1 MNGSMVAVLLVLFF
15 ALLLAGV
22 PIIYTLMG
30 SAMIVYLIYMPK
42 SFITLYQN
50 MYGAGESF
58 SLLAIPL
65 FILSGML
72 MSGGGISKR
81 LINFFEKLM
90 GFMHGGLAIVAI
102 VACVF
107 FGALSGSAPAT
118 VAAIGAIMIPTMV
131 EKGYDK
137 AWTADLLASTGTL
150 GVIIPPSIPM
160 VLFGVLSNTSVTG
173 LFTAGIIPGVFIAL
187 CYCVYAYFN
196 CKKKGIGLARKYSG
210 KEIWRAFL
218 DAIWALIMPIII
230 LGGIYSGLFTPTEAA
245 TVSVVYALIIGL
257 FVYKELKIKTVGK
270 LFLRASKSTA
280 AIVMIITTASAF
292 ATVLTRNNIP
302 TIVAKWITGFAKTPA
317 VFWLAFSVFM
327 LILGMF
333 MSVAPALVI
342 LTPILTPAVEALG
355 INKIHFGL
363 IFVAWMCIGTITPP
377 FGSSLFITCGIT
389 GISTAD
395 SFKRV
400 WPFVAIFV
408 AAVVVLMAFPE
419 ITLLLPRLAGVVK

>member
-1 MNGSMVAVLLVLFF
+1 MVAVLLIVFF
-15 ALLLAGV
+15 ALLLLGV
-22 PIIYTLMG
+22 PIIFTLAG
-30 SAMIVYLIYMPK
+30 SAMVVYLMYMPRD
-42 SFITLYQN
+42 FITIYQN
-50 MYGAGESF
+50 MYSANESF
-58 SLLAIPL
+58 ALLAIPL

-81 LINFFEKLM
+81 LVGFFEKLM

-137 AWTADLLASTGTL
+137 AWSADLLAATGTL
-150 GVIIPPSIPM
+150 GCIIPPSIPM
-160 VLFGVLSNTSVTG
+160 VLFGVLSKTSITG
-173 LFTAGIIPGVFIAL
+173 LFTAGVIPGIFIAL
-187 CYCVYAYFN
+187 CFCIYSNIF
-196 CKKKGIGLARKYSG
+196 CKKRGIGVAKKYSG
-210 KEIWRAFL
+210 KEIWHSFV

-245 TVSVVYALIIGL
+245 TVSVIYGLIVGML
-257 FVYKELKIKTVGK
+257 VYKELKFKDLGALLVK
-270 LFLRASKSTA
+270 AAKSSAS
-280 AIVMIITTASAF
+280 ILMIISSASAF

-302 TIVAKWITGFAKTPA
+302 TLIADWIIGFAKTPA
-317 VFWLAFSVFM
+317 IFWLAFSGFM

-333 MSVAPALVI
+333 MSVSPALVI

-363 IFVAWMCIGTITPP
+363 VFVAWMCIGTITPP

-389 GISTAD
+389 GITTAE
-395 SFKRV
+395 SFKKV
-400 WPFVAIFV
+400 WVFCGIFI
-408 AAVVVLMAFPE
+408 AAVIVLMAFPE
-419 ITLLLPRLAGVVK
+419 ITLFLPRLAGVM